1 MTYGI
6 LFDKVESGELPP
18 GLKGKTPKAKQPSR
32 PQPSFAPD
40 PYDRKAAKQGKNGCR
55 ERMLLALIPVPDS
68 VEARMKSPVLARR
81 NPCLRITRS
90 RAG

>member
-55 ERMLLALIPVPDS
+55 ERMLLP
-68 VEARMKSPVLARR
+68 
-81 NPCLRITRS
+81 
-90 RAG
+90 